1 MFVNCGG
8 FKINEE
14 KLKVIDYALTKQDS
28 IEVVNKGLAI
38 CGGLVIDTD
47 VFKIDE
53 KTNVLTM
60 KEAESVTKFII
71 APCGGLKLDTAYF
84 EIGKDG
90 NVTLKEVEVNM
101 MKTNVPVTKV
111 TFESLDEF
119 TIEVRDENDEIVE
132 PMEDKVY
139 ELQRT
144 KPYSYQAISSN
155 EEVVN
160 GTITTT
166 SRQANLIKTI
176 EF

>member
-47 VFKIDE
+47 IFKIDE
-53 KTNVLTM
+53 KTNALTM

-71 APCGGLKLDTAYF
+71 APCGGLKLDMAYF

-119 TIEVRDENDEIVE
+119 TIEVKDENDEIVE

-144 KPYSYQAISSN
+144 KSYSYQATSSN

>member
-60 KEAESVTKFII
+60 KEAESVTKFIV
-71 APCGGLKLDTAYF
+71 APCGGLKLDTTYF

-90 NVTLKEVEVNM
+90 NVTLKEIGVNM
-101 MKTNVPVTKV
+101 MKTNAPVTKV
-111 TFESLDEF
+111 AFESLDEF
-119 TIEVRDENDEIVE
+119 TIEVRNENDEIVE

-144 KPYSYQAISSN
+144 KPYNYQAISSN
-155 EEVVN
+155 EEIVN